1 MNDSTRALSFWTFS
15 EESKFNVALPAK
27 SPASPSPEP
36 NSGTPL
42 RWPQAASISLSV
54 REAEHLDQV
63 FELPQRLLVE
73 GGGGETDVGGGD
85 DAAELEDLLADA
97 HASDAELC
105 LETDQGQIAE
115 VIGLSLSSLVFHE
128 EPVGLDEDVR
138 VGEAGHDAA
147 RAAAELLV
155 EVHPA

>member
-42 RWPQAASISLSV
+42 RWPQAASITLSV

-73 GGGGETDVGGGD
+73 GGGGETD
-85 DAAELEDLLADA
+85 
-97 HASDAELC
+97 
-105 LETDQGQIAE
+105 QGQVAE
-115 VIGLSLSSLVFHE
+115 EIGLSLSSLVFHE

-138 VGEAGHDAA
+138 VGEAGHYAA